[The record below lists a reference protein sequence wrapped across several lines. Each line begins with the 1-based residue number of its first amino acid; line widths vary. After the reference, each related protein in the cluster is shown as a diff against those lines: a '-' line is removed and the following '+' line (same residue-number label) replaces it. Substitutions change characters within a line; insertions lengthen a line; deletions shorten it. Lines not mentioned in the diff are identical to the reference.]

1 LEAKFDEK
9 LKENEEL
16 LVRLQIKNGDGAGV
30 SNMAGAKGE
39 LKTMKDRTQQSYVD
53 TVVNTLR
60 LEM

>member
-39 LKTMKDRTQQSYVD
+39 LKTMKDRT
-53 TVVNTLR
+53 
-60 LEM
+60 